1 MKRIS
6 GFSKLSK
13 ADKIAWLAKYF
24 ATSNPVDIVREF
36 ASFAHTNV
44 ETQRLFDGISENTL
58 TNFYLPYGV
67 APNFLVNDRVYAVPM
82 VIEESSVVAA
92 ASAGAKFWSERGG
105 IRAEVIE
112 TRKEGQVHFRWE
124 GTEAEKLETFF
135 AFVAPRLREGVTHLT
150 ENMERRGGGVGS
162 LTLEDSRDIEPGL
175 WQLKV
180 QFETC
185 NAMGANFINSVLEEF
200 ARLLQQEAREYPAFV
215 GRERDVEVIMAILS
229 NYTPE
234 CRVKAWVECPVNEL
248 GDFKGGMKAPDFA
261 RKFVTA
267 IRIAENDPYRA
278 ATHNKGIFNG
288 IDAVVLAT
296 GNDFRAIEACGHAY
310 ASRDGQYG
318 SLSHAWITDDNK
330 LRFELE
336 IPLALGTVGGLTAL
350 HPLSKRS
357 LELLGHPSAT
367 ELMEIT
373 AAVGLMQNFSAL
385 RSLVTTG
392 IQYGHM
398 RMHLTNILNHFG
410 ATEPETEKA
419 LAFFADKTVSF
430 RSVREFLG
438 SLRGGEKGSQHGGME
453 VAK

>member
-6 GFSKLSK
+6 GFSKMSK

-24 ATSNPVDIVREF
+24 ATANPMDIAREF
-36 ASFAHTNV
+36 ASFAHSNV
-44 ETQRLFDGISENTL
+44 ETQKLFDGISENTL

-67 APNFLVNDRVYAVPM
+67 APNVLVNGRVYAVPM

-92 ASAGAKFWSERGG
+92 AAAGAKFWSDRGG
-105 IRAEVIE
+105 IRAEVVS

-124 GTEAEKLETFF
+124 GTEEERLWAFF
-135 AFVAPRLREGVTHLT
+135 EAVKPRLLEGVTHLT
-150 ENMERRGGGVGS
+150 ENMAKRGGGIES
-162 LTLEDSRDIEPGL
+162 LQLIDARDIEPGL
-175 WQLKV
+175 WQLRA

-200 ARLLQQEAREYPAFV
+200 ARLLTDEARVWPEFR
-215 GRERDVEVIMAILS
+215 GRERELEVIMAILS

-234 CRVKAWVECPVNEL
+234 CRVKAWVECPVEDL
-248 GDFKGGMKAPDFA
+248 GTFKGGMAARAFA

-267 IRIAENDPYRA
+267 IRIAEGDPYRA

-288 IDAVVLAT
+288 VDAVILAT

-310 ASRDGQYG
+310 AARGGRYG
-318 SLSHAWITDDNK
+318 SLSHAEITEDDR
-330 LRFELE
+330 LRFELDL
-336 IPLALGTVGGLTAL
+336 PLAVGTVGGLTAL
-350 HPLSKRS
+350 HPLAKRS

-367 ELMEIT
+367 ELMEII
-373 AAVGLMQNFSAL
+373 AATGLMQNFSAV

-410 ATEPETEKA
+410 ATETEAEKA

-438 SLRGGEKGSQHGGME
+438 QLRGGEGVE
-453 VAK
+453 VAR

>member
-6 GFSKLSK
+6 GFSKMSK

-24 ATSNPVDIVREF
+24 ATANPMDIAREF
-36 ASFAHTNV
+36 ASFAHSNV
-44 ETQRLFDGISENTL
+44 ETQKLFDGISENTL

-67 APNFLVNDRVYAVPM
+67 APNVLVNGRVYAVPM

-92 ASAGAKFWSERGG
+92 AAAGAKFWSDRGG
-105 IRAEVIE
+105 IRAEVVS

-124 GTEAEKLETFF
+124 GTEEERLWAFF
-135 AFVAPRLREGVTHLT
+135 EAVKPRLLEGVTHLT
-150 ENMERRGGGVGS
+150 ENMAKRGGGIES
-162 LTLEDSRDIEPGL
+162 LQLIDARDIEPGL
-175 WQLKV
+175 WQLRA

-200 ARLLQQEAREYPAFV
+200 ARLLADEARVWPEFR
-215 GRERDVEVIMAILS
+215 GRERDLEVIMAILS

-234 CRVKAWVECPVNEL
+234 CRVKAWVECPVEDL
-248 GDFKGGMKAPDFA
+248 GTFKGGMAARAFA

-267 IRIAENDPYRA
+267 IRIAEGDPYRA

-288 IDAVVLAT
+288 VDAVILAT

-310 ASRDGQYG
+310 AARGGRYG
-318 SLSHAWITDDNK
+318 SLSHAEITEDDR
-330 LRFELE
+330 LRFELDL
-336 IPLALGTVGGLTAL
+336 PLAVGTVGGLTAL
-350 HPLSKRS
+350 HPLAKRS

-367 ELMEIT
+367 ELMEII
-373 AAVGLMQNFSAL
+373 AATGLMQNFSAV

-410 ATEPETEKA
+410 ATEMEAEKA

-438 SLRGGEKGSQHGGME
+438 QLRGGEGVE
-453 VAK
+453 VAR

>member
-6 GFSKLSK
+6 GFSKMSK

-24 ATSNPVDIVREF
+24 ATANPMDIAREF
-36 ASFAHTNV
+36 ASFAHSNV
-44 ETQRLFDGISENTL
+44 ETQKLFDGISENTL

-67 APNFLVNDRVYAVPM
+67 APNVLVNGRVYAVPM

-92 ASAGAKFWSERGG
+92 AAAGAKFWSDRGG
-105 IRAEVIE
+105 IRAEVVS

-124 GTEAEKLETFF
+124 GTEEERLWAFF
-135 AFVAPRLREGVTHLT
+135 EAVKPRLLEGVTHLT
-150 ENMERRGGGVGS
+150 ENMAKRGGGIES
-162 LTLEDSRDIEPGL
+162 LQLIDARDIEPGL
-175 WQLKV
+175 WQLRA

-200 ARLLQQEAREYPAFV
+200 ARLLADEARVWPEFR
-215 GRERDVEVIMAILS
+215 GRERDLEVIMAILS

-234 CRVKAWVECPVNEL
+234 CRVKAWVECPVEDL
-248 GDFKGGMKAPDFA
+248 GTFKGGMAARAFA

-267 IRIAENDPYRA
+267 IRIAEGDPYRA

-288 IDAVVLAT
+288 VDAVILAT

-310 ASRDGQYG
+310 AARGGRYG
-318 SLSHAWITDDNK
+318 SLSHAEITEDDR
-330 LRFELE
+330 LRFELDL
-336 IPLALGTVGGLTAL
+336 PLAVGTVGGLTAL
-350 HPLSKRS
+350 HPLAKRS

-367 ELMEIT
+367 ELMEII
-373 AAVGLMQNFSAL
+373 AATGLMQNFSAV

-410 ATEPETEKA
+410 ATETEAEKA

-438 SLRGGEKGSQHGGME
+438 QLRGGEGVE
-453 VAK
+453 VAR

>member
-6 GFSKLSK
+6 GFSKMSK

-24 ATSNPVDIVREF
+24 ATANPMDIAREF
-36 ASFAHTNV
+36 ASFAHSNV
-44 ETQRLFDGISENTL
+44 ETQKLFDGISENTL

-67 APNFLVNDRVYAVPM
+67 APNVLLNGRVYAVPM

-92 ASAGAKFWSERGG
+92 AAAGAKFWSDRGG
-105 IRAEVIE
+105 IRAEVVS

-124 GTEAEKLETFF
+124 GTEEERLWAFF
-135 AFVAPRLREGVTHLT
+135 EAVKPRLLEGVTHLT
-150 ENMERRGGGVGS
+150 ENMAKRGGGIES
-162 LTLEDSRDIEPGL
+162 LQLIDARDIEPGL
-175 WQLKV
+175 WQLRA

-200 ARLLQQEAREYPAFV
+200 ARLLADEARVWPEFR
-215 GRERDVEVIMAILS
+215 GRERDLEVIMAILS

-234 CRVKAWVECPVNEL
+234 CRVKAWVECPVEDL
-248 GDFKGGMKAPDFA
+248 GTFKGGMAARAFA

-267 IRIAENDPYRA
+267 IRIAEGDPYRA

-288 IDAVVLAT
+288 VDAVILAT

-310 ASRDGQYG
+310 AARGGRYG
-318 SLSHAWITDDNK
+318 SLSHAEITEDDR
-330 LRFELE
+330 LRFELDL
-336 IPLALGTVGGLTAL
+336 PLAVGTVGGLTAL
-350 HPLSKRS
+350 HPLAKRS

-367 ELMEIT
+367 ELMEII
-373 AAVGLMQNFSAL
+373 AATGLMQNFSAV

-410 ATEPETEKA
+410 ATEMEAEKA

-438 SLRGGEKGSQHGGME
+438 QLRGGEGVE
-453 VAK
+453 VAR

>member
-6 GFSKLSK
+6 GFSKMSK

-24 ATSNPVDIVREF
+24 ATANPMDIAREF
-36 ASFAHTNV
+36 ASFAHSNV
-44 ETQRLFDGISENTL
+44 ETQKLFDGISENTL

-67 APNFLVNDRVYAVPM
+67 APNVLVNGRVYAVPM

-92 ASAGAKFWSERGG
+92 AAAGAKFWSDRGG
-105 IRAEVIE
+105 IRAEVVS

-124 GTEAEKLETFF
+124 GTEEERLWAFF
-135 AFVAPRLREGVTHLT
+135 EAVKPRLLEGVTHLT
-150 ENMERRGGGVGS
+150 ENMAKRGGGIES
-162 LTLEDSRDIEPGL
+162 LQLIDARDIEPGL
-175 WQLKV
+175 WQLRA

-200 ARLLQQEAREYPAFV
+200 ARLLTDEARVWPEFR
-215 GRERDVEVIMAILS
+215 GRERDLEVIMAILS

-234 CRVKAWVECPVNEL
+234 CRVKAWVECPVEDL
-248 GDFKGGMKAPDFA
+248 GTFKGGMAARAFA

-267 IRIAENDPYRA
+267 IRIAEGDPYRA

-288 IDAVVLAT
+288 VDAVILAT

-310 ASRDGQYG
+310 AARGGRYG
-318 SLSHAWITDDNK
+318 SLSHAEITEDDR
-330 LRFELE
+330 LRFELDL
-336 IPLALGTVGGLTAL
+336 PLAVGTVGGLTAL
-350 HPLSKRS
+350 HPLAKRS

-367 ELMEIT
+367 ELMEII
-373 AAVGLMQNFSAL
+373 AATGLMQNFSAV

-410 ATEPETEKA
+410 ATETEAEKA

-438 SLRGGEKGSQHGGME
+438 QLRGGEGVE
-453 VAK
+453 VAR

>member
-1 MKRIS
+1 MKPIS
-6 GFSKLSK
+6 GFSKMSK

-24 ATSNPVDIVREF
+24 ATANPMDIAREF
-36 ASFAHTNV
+36 ASFAHSNV
-44 ETQRLFDGISENTL
+44 ETQKLFDGISENTL

-67 APNFLVNDRVYAVPM
+67 APNVLVNGRVYAVPM

-92 ASAGAKFWSERGG
+92 AAAGAKFWSDRGG
-105 IRAEVIE
+105 IRAEVVS

-124 GTEAEKLETFF
+124 GTEEERLWAFF
-135 AFVAPRLREGVTHLT
+135 EAVKPRLLEGVTHLT
-150 ENMERRGGGVGS
+150 ENMAKRGGGIES
-162 LTLEDSRDIEPGL
+162 LQLIDARDIEPGL
-175 WQLKV
+175 WQLRA

-200 ARLLQQEAREYPAFV
+200 ARLLTDEARVWPEFR
-215 GRERDVEVIMAILS
+215 GRERELEVIMAILS

-234 CRVKAWVECPVNEL
+234 CRVKAWVECPVEDL
-248 GDFKGGMKAPDFA
+248 GTFKGGMAARAFA

-267 IRIAENDPYRA
+267 IRIAEGDPYRA

-288 IDAVVLAT
+288 VDAVILAT

-310 ASRDGQYG
+310 AARGGRYG
-318 SLSHAWITDDNK
+318 SLSHAEITEDDR
-330 LRFELE
+330 LRFELDL
-336 IPLALGTVGGLTAL
+336 PLAVGTVGGLTAL
-350 HPLSKRS
+350 HPLAKRS

-367 ELMEIT
+367 ELMEII
-373 AAVGLMQNFSAL
+373 AATGLMQNFSAV

-410 ATEPETEKA
+410 ATETEAEKA

-438 SLRGGEKGSQHGGME
+438 QLRGGEGVE
-453 VAK
+453 VAR

>member
-6 GFSKLSK
+6 GFSKMSK

-24 ATSNPVDIVREF
+24 ATANPMDIAREF
-36 ASFAHTNV
+36 ASFAHSNV
-44 ETQRLFDGISENTL
+44 ETQKLFDGISENTL

-67 APNFLVNDRVYAVPM
+67 APNVLLNGRVYAVPM

-92 ASAGAKFWSERGG
+92 AAAGAKFWSDRGG
-105 IRAEVIE
+105 IRAEVVS

-124 GTEAEKLETFF
+124 GTEEERLWAFF
-135 AFVAPRLREGVTHLT
+135 EAVKPRLLEGVTHLT
-150 ENMERRGGGVGS
+150 ENMAKRGGGIES
-162 LTLEDSRDIEPGL
+162 LQLIDARDIEPGL
-175 WQLKV
+175 WQLRA

-200 ARLLQQEAREYPAFV
+200 ARLLTDEARVWPEFR
-215 GRERDVEVIMAILS
+215 GRERDLEVIMAILS

-234 CRVKAWVECPVNEL
+234 CRVKAWVECPVEDL
-248 GDFKGGMKAPDFA
+248 GTFKGGMAARAFA

-267 IRIAENDPYRA
+267 IRIAEGDPYRA

-288 IDAVVLAT
+288 VDAVILAT

-310 ASRDGQYG
+310 AARGGRYG
-318 SLSHAWITDDNK
+318 SLSHAEITEDDR
-330 LRFELE
+330 LRFELDL
-336 IPLALGTVGGLTAL
+336 PLAVGTVGGLTAL
-350 HPLSKRS
+350 HPLAKRS

-367 ELMEIT
+367 ELMEII
-373 AAVGLMQNFSAL
+373 AATGLMQNFSAV

-410 ATEPETEKA
+410 ATETEAEKA

-438 SLRGGEKGSQHGGME
+438 QLRGGEGVE
-453 VAK
+453 VAR

>member
-6 GFSKLSK
+6 GFSKMSK

-24 ATSNPVDIVREF
+24 ATANPMDIAREF
-36 ASFAHTNV
+36 ASFAHSNV
-44 ETQRLFDGISENTL
+44 ETQKLFDGISENTL

-67 APNFLVNDRVYAVPM
+67 APNVLVNGRVYAVPM

-92 ASAGAKFWSERGG
+92 AAAGAKFWSDRGG
-105 IRAEVIE
+105 IRAEVVS

-124 GTEAEKLETFF
+124 GTEEERLWAFF
-135 AFVAPRLREGVTHLT
+135 EAVKPRLLEGVTHLT
-150 ENMERRGGGVGS
+150 ENMAKRGGGIES
-162 LTLEDSRDIEPGL
+162 LQLIDARDIDPGL
-175 WQLKV
+175 WQLRA

-200 ARLLQQEAREYPAFV
+200 ARLLTDEARVWPEFR
-215 GRERDVEVIMAILS
+215 GRERDLEVIMAILS

-234 CRVKAWVECPVNEL
+234 CRVKAWVECPVEDL
-248 GDFKGGMKAPDFA
+248 GTFKGGMAARAFA

-267 IRIAENDPYRA
+267 IRIAEGDPYRA

-288 IDAVVLAT
+288 VDAVILAT

-310 ASRDGQYG
+310 AARGGRYG
-318 SLSHAWITDDNK
+318 SLSHAEITEDDR
-330 LRFELE
+330 LRFELDL
-336 IPLALGTVGGLTAL
+336 PLAVGTVGGLTAL
-350 HPLSKRS
+350 HPLAKRS

-367 ELMEIT
+367 ELMEII
-373 AAVGLMQNFSAL
+373 AATGLMQNFSAV

-410 ATEPETEKA
+410 ATETEAEKA

-438 SLRGGEKGSQHGGME
+438 QLRGGEGVE
-453 VAK
+453 VAR

>member
-6 GFSKLSK
+6 GFSKMSK

-24 ATSNPVDIVREF
+24 ATANPMDIAREF
-36 ASFAHTNV
+36 ASFAHSNV
-44 ETQRLFDGISENTL
+44 ETQKLFDGISENTL

-67 APNFLVNDRVYAVPM
+67 APNVLLNGRVYAVPM

-92 ASAGAKFWSERGG
+92 AAAGAKFWSDRGG
-105 IRAEVIE
+105 IRAEVVS

-124 GTEAEKLETFF
+124 GTEEERLWAFF
-135 AFVAPRLREGVTHLT
+135 EAVKPRLLEGVTHLT
-150 ENMERRGGGVGS
+150 ENMAKRGGGIES
-162 LTLEDSRDIEPGL
+162 LQLIDARDIDPGL
-175 WQLKV
+175 WQLRA

-200 ARLLQQEAREYPAFV
+200 ARLLADEARVWPEFR
-215 GRERDVEVIMAILS
+215 GRERDLEVIMAILS

-234 CRVKAWVECPVNEL
+234 CRVKAWVECPVEDL
-248 GDFKGGMKAPDFA
+248 GTFKGGMAARAFA

-267 IRIAENDPYRA
+267 IRIAEGDPYRA

-288 IDAVVLAT
+288 VDAVILAT

-310 ASRDGQYG
+310 AARGGRYG
-318 SLSHAWITDDNK
+318 SLSHAEITEDDR
-330 LRFELE
+330 LRFELDL
-336 IPLALGTVGGLTAL
+336 PLAVGTVGGLTAL
-350 HPLSKRS
+350 HPLAKRS

-367 ELMEIT
+367 ELMEII
-373 AAVGLMQNFSAL
+373 AATGLMQNFSAV

-410 ATEPETEKA
+410 ATEMEAEKA

-438 SLRGGEKGSQHGGME
+438 QLRGGEGVE
-453 VAK
+453 VAR

>member
-6 GFSKLSK
+6 GFSKMSK

-24 ATSNPVDIVREF
+24 ATANPMDIAREF
-36 ASFAHTNV
+36 ASFAHSNV
-44 ETQRLFDGISENTL
+44 ETQKLFDGISENTL

-67 APNFLVNDRVYAVPM
+67 APNVLLNGRVYAVPM

-92 ASAGAKFWSERGG
+92 AAAGAKFWSDRGG
-105 IRAEVIE
+105 IRAEVVS

-124 GTEAEKLETFF
+124 GTEEERLWAFF
-135 AFVAPRLREGVTHLT
+135 EAVKPRLLEGVTHLT
-150 ENMERRGGGVGS
+150 ENMAKRGGGIES
-162 LTLEDSRDIEPGL
+162 LQLIDARDIEPGL
-175 WQLKV
+175 WQLRA

-200 ARLLQQEAREYPAFV
+200 ARLLADEARVWPEFR
-215 GRERDVEVIMAILS
+215 GRERDLEVIMAILS

-234 CRVKAWVECPVNEL
+234 CRVKAWVECPVEDL
-248 GDFKGGMKAPDFA
+248 GTFKGGMAARAFA

-267 IRIAENDPYRA
+267 IRIAEGDPYRA

-288 IDAVVLAT
+288 VDAVILAT

-310 ASRDGQYG
+310 AARGGRYG
-318 SLSHAWITDDNK
+318 SLSHAEITEDDR
-330 LRFELE
+330 LRFELDL
-336 IPLALGTVGGLTAL
+336 PLAVGTVGGLTAL
-350 HPLSKRS
+350 HPLAKRS

-367 ELMEIT
+367 ELMEII
-373 AAVGLMQNFSAL
+373 AATGLMQNFSAV

-410 ATEPETEKA
+410 ATETEAEKA

-438 SLRGGEKGSQHGGME
+438 QLRGGEGVE
-453 VAK
+453 VAR

>member
-6 GFSKLSK
+6 GFSKMSK

-24 ATSNPVDIVREF
+24 ATANPMDIAREF
-36 ASFAHTNV
+36 ASFAHSNV
-44 ETQRLFDGISENTL
+44 ETQKLFDGISENTL

-67 APNFLVNDRVYAVPM
+67 APNVLVNGRVYAVPM

-92 ASAGAKFWSERGG
+92 AAAGAKFWSDRGG
-105 IRAEVIE
+105 IRAEVVS

-124 GTEAEKLETFF
+124 GTEEERLWAFF
-135 AFVAPRLREGVTHLT
+135 EAVKPRLLEGVTHLT
-150 ENMERRGGGVGS
+150 ENMAKRGGGIES
-162 LTLEDSRDIEPGL
+162 LQLIDARDIEPGL
-175 WQLKV
+175 WQLRA

-200 ARLLQQEAREYPAFV
+200 ARLLTDEARVWPEFR
-215 GRERDVEVIMAILS
+215 GRERELEVIMAILS

-234 CRVKAWVECPVNEL
+234 CRVKAWVECPVEDL
-248 GDFKGGMKAPDFA
+248 GTFKGGMAARAFA

-267 IRIAENDPYRA
+267 IRIAEGDPYRA

-288 IDAVVLAT
+288 VDAVILAT

-310 ASRDGQYG
+310 AARGGRYG
-318 SLSHAWITDDNK
+318 SLSHAEITEDDR
-330 LRFELE
+330 LRFELDL
-336 IPLALGTVGGLTAL
+336 PLAVGTVGGLTAL
-350 HPLSKRS
+350 HPLAKRS

-367 ELMEIT
+367 ELMEII
-373 AAVGLMQNFSAL
+373 AATGLMQNFSAV

-410 ATEPETEKA
+410 ATEMEAEKA

-438 SLRGGEKGSQHGGME
+438 QLRGGEGVE
-453 VAK
+453 VAR

>member
-6 GFSKLSK
+6 GFSKMSK

-24 ATSNPVDIVREF
+24 ATANPMDIAREF
-36 ASFAHTNV
+36 ASFAHSNV
-44 ETQRLFDGISENTL
+44 ETQKLFDGISENTL

-67 APNFLVNDRVYAVPM
+67 APNVLVNGRVYAVPM

-92 ASAGAKFWSERGG
+92 AAAGAKFWSDRGG
-105 IRAEVIE
+105 IRAEVVA

-124 GTEAEKLETFF
+124 GTEEERLWAFF
-135 AFVAPRLREGVTHLT
+135 EAVKPRLLEGVTHLT
-150 ENMERRGGGVGS
+150 ENMAKRGGGIES
-162 LTLEDSRDIEPGL
+162 LQLIDARDIEPGL
-175 WQLKV
+175 WQLRA

-200 ARLLQQEAREYPAFV
+200 ARLLADEARVWPEFR
-215 GRERDVEVIMAILS
+215 GRERDLEVIMAILS

-234 CRVKAWVECPVNEL
+234 CRVKAWVECPVEDL
-248 GDFKGGMKAPDFA
+248 GTFKGGMAARAFA

-267 IRIAENDPYRA
+267 IRIAEGDPYRA

-288 IDAVVLAT
+288 VDAVILAT

-310 ASRDGQYG
+310 AARGGRYG
-318 SLSHAWITDDNK
+318 SLSHAEITEDDR
-330 LRFELE
+330 LRFELDL
-336 IPLALGTVGGLTAL
+336 PLAVGTVGGLTAL
-350 HPLSKRS
+350 HPLAKRS

-367 ELMEIT
+367 ELMEII
-373 AAVGLMQNFSAL
+373 AATGLMQNFSAV

-410 ATEPETEKA
+410 ATETEAEKA

-438 SLRGGEKGSQHGGME
+438 QLRGGEGVE
-453 VAK
+453 VAR

>member
-6 GFSKLSK
+6 GFSKMSK

-24 ATSNPVDIVREF
+24 ATANPMDIAREF
-36 ASFAHTNV
+36 ASFAHSNV
-44 ETQRLFDGISENTL
+44 ETQKLFDGISENTL

-67 APNFLVNDRVYAVPM
+67 APNVLVNGRVYAVPM

-92 ASAGAKFWSERGG
+92 AAAGAKFWSDRGG
-105 IRAEVIE
+105 IRAEVVS

-124 GTEAEKLETFF
+124 GTEEERLWAFF
-135 AFVAPRLREGVTHLT
+135 EAVKPRLLEGVTHLT
-150 ENMERRGGGVGS
+150 ENMAKRGGGIES
-162 LTLEDSRDIEPGL
+162 LQLIDARDIEPGL
-175 WQLKV
+175 WQLRA

-200 ARLLQQEAREYPAFV
+200 ARLLTDEARVWPEFR
-215 GRERDVEVIMAILS
+215 GRERDLEVIMAILS

-234 CRVKAWVECPVNEL
+234 CRVKAWVECPVEDL
-248 GDFKGGMKAPDFA
+248 GTFKGGMAARAFA

-267 IRIAENDPYRA
+267 IRIAEGDPYRA

-288 IDAVVLAT
+288 VDAVILAT

-310 ASRDGQYG
+310 AARGGRYG
-318 SLSHAWITDDNK
+318 SLSHAEITEDDR
-330 LRFELE
+330 LRFELDL
-336 IPLALGTVGGLTAL
+336 PLAVGTVGGLTAL
-350 HPLSKRS
+350 HPLAKRS

-367 ELMEIT
+367 ELMEII
-373 AAVGLMQNFSAL
+373 AATGLMQNFSAV

-410 ATEPETEKA
+410 ATEMEAEKA

-438 SLRGGEKGSQHGGME
+438 QLRGGEGVE
-453 VAK
+453 VAR

>member
-6 GFSKLSK
+6 GFSKMSK

-24 ATSNPVDIVREF
+24 ATANPMDIAREF
-36 ASFAHTNV
+36 ASFAHSNV
-44 ETQRLFDGISENTL
+44 ETQKLFDGISENTL

-67 APNFLVNDRVYAVPM
+67 APNVLVNGRVYAVPM

-92 ASAGAKFWSERGG
+92 AAAGAKFWSDRGG
-105 IRAEVIE
+105 IRAEVVA

-124 GTEAEKLETFF
+124 GTEEERLWAFF
-135 AFVAPRLREGVTHLT
+135 EAVKPRLLEGVTHLT
-150 ENMERRGGGVGS
+150 ENMAKRGGGIES
-162 LTLEDSRDIEPGL
+162 LQLIDARDIEPGL
-175 WQLKV
+175 WQLRA

-200 ARLLQQEAREYPAFV
+200 ARLLADEARVWPEFR
-215 GRERDVEVIMAILS
+215 GRERDLEVIMAILS

-234 CRVKAWVECPVNEL
+234 CRVKAWVECPVEDL
-248 GDFKGGMKAPDFA
+248 GTFKGGMAARAFA

-267 IRIAENDPYRA
+267 IRIAEGDPYRA

-288 IDAVVLAT
+288 VDAVILAT

-310 ASRDGQYG
+310 AARGGRYG
-318 SLSHAWITDDNK
+318 SLSHAEITDDDR
-330 LRFELE
+330 LRFELDL
-336 IPLALGTVGGLTAL
+336 PLAVGTVGGLTAL
-350 HPLSKRS
+350 HPLAKRS

-367 ELMEIT
+367 ELMEII
-373 AAVGLMQNFSAL
+373 AATGLMQNFSAV

-410 ATEPETEKA
+410 ATETEAEKA

-438 SLRGGEKGSQHGGME
+438 QLRGGEGVE
-453 VAK
+453 VAR

>member
-6 GFSKLSK
+6 GFSKMSK

-24 ATSNPVDIVREF
+24 ATANPMDIAREF
-36 ASFAHTNV
+36 ASFAHSNV
-44 ETQRLFDGISENTL
+44 ETQKLFDGISENTL

-67 APNFLVNDRVYAVPM
+67 APNVLLNGRVYAVPM

-92 ASAGAKFWSERGG
+92 AAAGAKFWSDRGG
-105 IRAEVIE
+105 IRAEVVS

-124 GTEAEKLETFF
+124 GTEEERLWAFF
-135 AFVAPRLREGVTHLT
+135 EAVKPRLLEGVTHLT
-150 ENMERRGGGVGS
+150 ENMAKRGGGIES
-162 LTLEDSRDIEPGL
+162 LQLIDARDIEPGL
-175 WQLKV
+175 WQLRA

-200 ARLLQQEAREYPAFV
+200 ARLLTDEARVWPEFR
-215 GRERDVEVIMAILS
+215 GRERELEVIMAILS

-234 CRVKAWVECPVNEL
+234 CRVKAWVECPVEDL
-248 GDFKGGMKAPDFA
+248 GTFKGGMAARAFA

-267 IRIAENDPYRA
+267 IRIAEGDPYRA

-288 IDAVVLAT
+288 VDAVILAT

-310 ASRDGQYG
+310 AARGGRYG
-318 SLSHAWITDDNK
+318 SLSHAEITEDDR
-330 LRFELE
+330 LRFELDL
-336 IPLALGTVGGLTAL
+336 PLAVGTVGGLTAL
-350 HPLSKRS
+350 HPLAKRS

-367 ELMEIT
+367 ELMEII
-373 AAVGLMQNFSAL
+373 AATGLMQNFSAV

-410 ATEPETEKA
+410 ATETEAEKA

-438 SLRGGEKGSQHGGME
+438 QLRGGEGVE
-453 VAK
+453 VAR

>member
-1 MKRIS
+1 M
-6 GFSKLSK
+6 
-13 ADKIAWLAKYF
+13 DIA
-24 ATSNPVDIVREF
+24 REF
-36 ASFAHTNV
+36 ASFAHSNV
-44 ETQRLFDGISENTL
+44 ETQKLFDGISENTL

-67 APNFLVNDRVYAVPM
+67 APNVLVNGRVYAVPM

-92 ASAGAKFWSERGG
+92 AAAGAKFWSDRGG
-105 IRAEVIE
+105 IRAEVVS

-124 GTEAEKLETFF
+124 GTEEECLWAFF
-135 AFVAPRLREGVTHLT
+135 EAVKPRLLEGVTHLT
-150 ENMERRGGGVGS
+150 ENMAKRGGGIES
-162 LTLEDSRDIEPGL
+162 LQLIDARDIEPGL
-175 WQLKV
+175 WQLRA

-200 ARLLQQEAREYPAFV
+200 ARLLTDEARVWPEFR
-215 GRERDVEVIMAILS
+215 GRERELEVIMAILS

-234 CRVKAWVECPVNEL
+234 CRVKAWVECPVEDL
-248 GDFKGGMKAPDFA
+248 GTFKGGMAARAFA

-267 IRIAENDPYRA
+267 IRIAEGDPYRA

-288 IDAVVLAT
+288 VDAVILAT

-310 ASRDGQYG
+310 AARGGRYG
-318 SLSHAWITDDNK
+318 SLSHAEITEDDR
-330 LRFELE
+330 LRFELDL
-336 IPLALGTVGGLTAL
+336 PLAVGTVGGLTAL
-350 HPLSKRS
+350 HPLAKRS

-367 ELMEIT
+367 ELMEII
-373 AAVGLMQNFSAL
+373 AATGLMQNFSAV

-410 ATEPETEKA
+410 ATETEAEKA

-438 SLRGGEKGSQHGGME
+438 QLRGGEGVE
-453 VAK
+453 VAR

>member
-6 GFSKLSK
+6 GFSKMSK

-24 ATSNPVDIVREF
+24 ATANPMDIAREF
-36 ASFAHTNV
+36 ASFAHSNV
-44 ETQRLFDGISENTL
+44 ETQKLFDGISENTL

-67 APNFLVNDRVYAVPM
+67 APNVLLNGRVYAVPM

-92 ASAGAKFWSERGG
+92 AAAGAKFWSDRGG
-105 IRAEVIE
+105 IRAEVVS

-124 GTEAEKLETFF
+124 GTEEERLWAFF
-135 AFVAPRLREGVTHLT
+135 EAVKPRLLEGVTHLT
-150 ENMERRGGGVGS
+150 ENMAKRGGGIES
-162 LTLEDSRDIEPGL
+162 LQLIDARDIEPGL
-175 WQLKV
+175 WQLRA

-200 ARLLQQEAREYPAFV
+200 ARLLTDEARVWPEFR
-215 GRERDVEVIMAILS
+215 GRERELEVIMAILS

-234 CRVKAWVECPVNEL
+234 CRVKAWVECPVEDL
-248 GDFKGGMKAPDFA
+248 GTFKGGMAARAFA

-267 IRIAENDPYRA
+267 IRIAEGDPYRA

-288 IDAVVLAT
+288 VDAVILAT

-310 ASRDGQYG
+310 AARGGRYG
-318 SLSHAWITDDNK
+318 SLSHAEITEDDR
-330 LRFELE
+330 LRFELDL
-336 IPLALGTVGGLTAL
+336 PLAVGTVGGLTAL
-350 HPLSKRS
+350 HPLAKRS

-367 ELMEIT
+367 ELMEII
-373 AAVGLMQNFSAL
+373 AATGLMQNFSAV

-410 ATEPETEKA
+410 ATEMEAEKA

-438 SLRGGEKGSQHGGME
+438 QLRGGEGVE
-453 VAK
+453 VAR